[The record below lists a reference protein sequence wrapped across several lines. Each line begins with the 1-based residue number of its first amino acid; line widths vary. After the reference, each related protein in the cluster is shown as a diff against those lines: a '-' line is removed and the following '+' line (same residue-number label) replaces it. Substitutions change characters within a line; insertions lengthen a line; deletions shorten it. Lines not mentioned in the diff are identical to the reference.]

1 MDSILAWL
9 KKFWGWIAAG
19 AAIVGGVMLALL
31 SVGGKKQP
39 VPPPPVDPKTD
50 AVVRDTEVKAEGERQ
65 AAHAVADAKVDAL
78 KQVAE
83 TPDDA
88 ERRKRLAEMANK
100 S

>member
-1 MDSILAWL
+1 MDAFLAGL

-19 AAIVGGVMLALL
+19 AAVVGGILLALL
-31 SVGGKKQP
+31 TLGGKKQP
-39 VPPPPVDPKTD
+39 VPAPPINPKTD
-50 AVVRDTEVKAEGERQ
+50 AVVRDTEVKAESERQ
-65 AAHAVADAKVDAL
+65 AAHAVADTKVDAL

-88 ERRKRLAEMANK
+88 ERRKRLAELANK